1 MKIFWEK
8 ILAVLLK
15 LPFQIGLVRRP
26 RLSLEEITIHSISP
40 QNAFMTLNLTVENPN
55 LFPLRVG
62 GVDYFIYLNG
72 YKFAEGSIY
81 NPKLPFRLP
90 RRGISLIEIPI
101 RLNFL
106 KIGAGIR
113 TVLLL
118 GKISSQ
124 IEARMQIQS
133 PLGIIP
139 LTVSQSGQHRVF
151 LPEIA
156 RDHYPEPTYPE
167 IQPDFSIH

>member
-1 MKIFWEK
+1 MN
-8 ILAVLLK
+8 LK
-15 LPFQIGLVRRP
+15 
-26 RLSLEEITIHSISP
+26 EITIHSISP
-40 QNAFMTLNLTVENPN
+40 KSAFLTLNLTVENPN
-55 LFPLRVG
+55 LFSLRIG

-72 YKFAEGSIY
+72 YKFAEGAIY
-81 NPKLPFRLP
+81 SSNLPFRLP

-101 RLNFL
+101 RLNFM

-139 LTVSQSGQHRVF
+139 LAVSRSGQHRVF
-151 LPEIA
+151 LPEIVK
-156 RDHYPEPTYPE
+156 DQYPEPAYPE

>member
-1 MKIFWEK
+1 MRKFWGK
-8 ILAVLLK
+8 ILTVLLK

-26 RLSLEEITIHSISP
+26 LLNLKEIIIHSLSP
-40 QNAFMTLNLTVENPN
+40 QNVFLTLDLTVENPN
-55 LFPLRVG
+55 LFPLRIG
-62 GVDYFIYLNG
+62 GVDYIIYLSG

-81 NPKLPFRLP
+81 NPNLPFRLP

-118 GKISSQ
+118 GKISSR
-124 IEARMQIQS
+124 IEAKIQIQS

-139 LTVSQSGQHRVF
+139 LAVSQSGQHRVF

-156 RDHYPEPTYPE
+156 KDHYPEPTYPE
-167 IQPDFSIH
+167 IRPDVSIH